1 VPQSDGVAID
11 EKRDPF
17 DRVFLAEPAWKQYS
31 GVRRSRLEQSSVEDF
46 RLFPT
51 TTIQTTGWSPADLH
65 RRYQPD
71 DVPFLVDD
79 ADYLGPVL
87 EEDILSVTSHAIEG
101 GKYVVSG
108 PLLKAIYRHRIQ
120 LLVTDSIATDSR
132 CVRTG
137 IGTPSNVSLGKQN
150 DERSGLRVVQPCRAG
165 DSPIVARSPRR
176 LPQFA
181 TELTRSLASDNGGS
195 LSVQERECICPLA
208 RPEDPL
214 TSISPSNTDPFIEKI
229 SPMEPACILIR

>member
-1 VPQSDGVAID
+1 
-11 EKRDPF
+11 
-17 DRVFLAEPAWKQYS
+17 
-31 GVRRSRLEQSSVEDF
+31 VE
-46 RLFPT
+46 
-51 TTIQTTGWSPADLH
+51 TIQWGSSFTSRTVVRGGFQAVSDDDNTDDGWSPADLH
-65 RRYQPD
+65 RRYQPH

-79 ADYLGPVL
+79 AGYLGPVL

-108 PLLKAIYRHRIQ
+108 PLLKAVYRHRIQ

-150 DERSGLRVVQPCRAG
+150 DERSRLRMVQPCRAG

-181 TELTRSLASDNGGS
+181 TKLTRSLASDNGGS

-214 TSISPSNTDPFIEKI
+214 TSISPSNTDPVDWKVLLDGTGVPSHSINDVGFL
-229 SPMEPACILIR
+229 S